1 MAYIRQ
7 GWQWIG
13 HTPRQTRTQA
23 ARAAYR
29 LVHSRLRKGWLV
41 RPDACEECGGSR
53 RRIAAAHSD
62 YSRPLAIRW
71 LCTKCHNA
79 WARGEPK
86 GGSVK
91 PHC

>member
-13 HTPRQTRTQA
+13 HTPRQTPTQA

-41 RPDACEECGGSR
+41 RPDTGEECGGSR
-53 RRIAAAHSD
+53 RRIEAAHSD
-62 YSRPLAIRW
+62 YSRPLADPLAMHKMPQCLGPSGAQGRF
-71 LCTKCHNA
+71 
-79 WARGEPK
+79 R
-86 GGSVK
+86 
-91 PHC
+91 